1 MKILVC
7 DQLQEV
13 VLNQLLEL
21 GEITDISGSSNKHE
35 ELLNHIIEAEIV
47 VIRSSTHLTKEILE
61 HAKKIK
67 IIARCVVGVD
77 NVDVEFAKSREIFVT
92 NAPTANLIS
101 LVEHTIGL
109 ILSTARR
116 IHESNVSTKS
126 GKWEKNKFVGL
137 ELHKKQLGI
146 IGFGKAG
153 KLLSER
159 LKSFG
164 MKVVFYDP
172 FVSDWEGEEQGVEL
186 DYLLSSSDVVS
197 VHVIKTP
204 QTENLLSKEKLNL
217 LKPNAILVNTSRG
230 GIVDEEYLVDLV
242 NSNKIFG
249 AALDVFD
256 KEPIE
261 ENNKILDSNI
271 LITPHIGASTI
282 EAQLKAGLD
291 TIQNIKK
298 ILDGDTSS
306 AL

>member
-35 ELLNHIIEAEIV
+35 ELLKHIIEAEIV
-47 VIRSSTHLTKEILE
+47 VIRSATTLTKEILE

-67 IIARCVVGVD
+67 IIARCGVGVD
-77 NVDVEFAKSREIFVT
+77 NVDIEFAKSREIFVT

-109 ILSTARR
+109 ILSTARK

-126 GKWEKNKFVGL
+126 GKWEKSKFVGL
-137 ELHKKQLGI
+137 ELHQKQLGI
-146 IGFGKAG
+146 IGFGKSG

-291 TIQNIKK
+291 TVQNIKK

>member
-7 DQLQEV
+7 DQLQEL
-13 VLNQLLEL
+13 VLNKLIEL
-21 GEITDISGSSNKHE
+21 GEITDISGSSNKYE
-35 ELLNHIIEAEIV
+35 ELSSHIVDAEIV
-47 VIRSSTHLTKEILE
+47 VIRSATTLTKDILE
-61 HAKKIK
+61 HAKNIK
-67 IIARCVVGVD
+67 IIARCGVGVD
-77 NVDVEFAKSREIFVT
+77 NVDVEYAKSREIYVT

-109 ILSTARR
+109 ILSTIRKIYEA
-116 IHESNVSTKS
+116 NASTKS
-126 GKWEKNKFVGL
+126 GKWEKSKFVGL
-137 ELHKKQLGI
+137 ELHEKQLGI

-172 FVSDWEGEEQGVEL
+172 FVTDWKGEEESVDLE
-186 DYLLSSSDVVS
+186 YLLSSSDVVS

-230 GIVDEEYLVDLV
+230 GVIDEEYLVELV

-249 AALDVFD
+249 AALDVFE

-261 ENNKILDSNI
+261 VNNKILDSDI

-291 TIQNIKK
+291 TVQNIKK
-298 ILDGDTSS
+298 ILDGDASP

>member
-13 VLNQLLEL
+13 VLNKLLEL
-21 GEITDISGSSNKHE
+21 GEITDISGSSNKDE
-35 ELLNHIIEAEIV
+35 ELSSHIVDAEIV
-47 VIRSSTHLTKEILE
+47 VIRSATTLTKDILE
-61 HAKKIK
+61 HAKNIK
-67 IIARCVVGVD
+67 IIARCGVGVD
-77 NVDVEFAKSREIFVT
+77 NVDVEYAKSREIYVT

-109 ILSTARR
+109 ILSTIRKIYDA
-116 IHESNVSTKS
+116 NASTKS
-126 GKWEKNKFVGL
+126 GKWEKSKFVGL
-137 ELHKKQLGI
+137 ELHEKQLGI

-172 FVSDWEGEEQGVEL
+172 FVTDWEGEEESVDLE
-186 DYLLSSSDVVS
+186 YLLSSSDVVS

-230 GIVDEEYLVDLV
+230 GVIDEEYLVELV

-249 AALDVFD
+249 AALDVFE

-261 ENNKILDSNI
+261 VNNKILDSDI

-291 TIQNIKK
+291 TVQNIKK
-298 ILDGDTSS
+298 ILDGDASP

>member
-67 IIARCVVGVD
+67 IIARCGVGVD

-261 ENNKILDSNI
+261 ENNIILDSNI

-291 TIQNIKK
+291 TVQNIKK

>member
-7 DQLQEV
+7 DQLQEL
-13 VLNQLLEL
+13 VLNKLIEL
-21 GEITDISGSSNKHE
+21 GEITDISGSSNKYE
-35 ELLNHIIEAEIV
+35 ELSSHIVDAEIV
-47 VIRSSTHLTKEILE
+47 VIRSATTLTKDILE
-61 HAKKIK
+61 HAKNIK
-67 IIARCVVGVD
+67 IIARCGVGVD
-77 NVDVEFAKSREIFVT
+77 NVDVEYAKSREIYVT

-109 ILSTARR
+109 ILSTIRKIYDA
-116 IHESNVSTKS
+116 NASTKS
-126 GKWEKNKFVGL
+126 GKWEKSKFVGL
-137 ELHKKQLGI
+137 ELHEKQLGI

-172 FVSDWEGEEQGVEL
+172 FVTDWKGEEESVDLE
-186 DYLLSSSDVVS
+186 YLLSSSDVVS

-230 GIVDEEYLVDLV
+230 GVIDEEYLVELV

-249 AALDVFD
+249 AALDVFE

-261 ENNKILDSNI
+261 VNNKILDSDI

-291 TIQNIKK
+291 TVQNIKK
-298 ILDGDTSS
+298 ILDGDASP

>member
-21 GEITDISGSSNKHE
+21 GEITDISGTSNKHE
-35 ELLNHIIEAEIV
+35 ELLKHIIEAEIV
-47 VIRSSTHLTKEILE
+47 VIRSATTLTKEILE

-67 IIARCVVGVD
+67 IIARCGVGID
-77 NVDVEFAKSREIFVT
+77 NVDIEFAKSKEIFVT

-109 ILSTARR
+109 ILSTARK

-126 GKWEKNKFVGL
+126 GKWEKSRFVGL
-137 ELHKKQLGI
+137 ELHQKQLGI

-164 MKVVFYDP
+164 MNVVFYDP
-172 FVSDWEGEEQGVEL
+172 FVSDWEGEEESVTLEN
-186 DYLLSSSDVVS
+186 LLSSSDVVS

-217 LKPNAILVNTSRG
+217 LKPNSILVNTSRG
-230 GIVDEEYLVDLV
+230 GVVDEEYLAELV
-242 NSNKIFG
+242 NSKKIFG

-261 ENNKILDSNI
+261 ENNKILDSDV
-271 LITPHIGASTI
+271 LLTPHIGASTI

-291 TIQNIKK
+291 TVQNIKK
-298 ILDGDTSS
+298 ILDGDTSP

>member
-21 GEITDISGSSNKHE
+21 GEITDISGSSNKNE
-35 ELLNHIIEAEIV
+35 ELSSHIVDAEVV
-47 VIRSSTHLTKEILE
+47 VIRSATTLTKEILA
-61 HAKKIK
+61 HAKNVK
-67 IIARCVVGVD
+67 IIARCGVGID
-77 NVDVEFAKSREIFVT
+77 NVDVEYAKSRDIYVT

-109 ILSTARR
+109 ILSTTRKIYEA
-116 IHESNVSTKS
+116 NASTKS
-126 GKWEKNKFVGL
+126 GKWEKSKFVGL
-137 ELHKKQLGI
+137 ELHQKQLGI

-164 MKVVFYDP
+164 MKIVFYDP
-172 FVSDWEGEEQGVEL
+172 FVTDWEGEEESVALE
-186 DYLLSSSDVVS
+186 YLLSSSDVVS

-230 GIVDEEYLVDLV
+230 GIIDEEYLVELV

-261 ENNKILDSNI
+261 ENNKILDSDI

-291 TIQNIKK
+291 TVQNIKK
-298 ILDGDTSS
+298 ILDGDTSP

>member
-7 DQLQEV
+7 DQLQEL
-13 VLNQLLEL
+13 VLNKLIEL
-21 GEITDISGSSNKHE
+21 GEITDISGSSNKYE
-35 ELLNHIIEAEIV
+35 ELSSHIVDAEIV
-47 VIRSSTHLTKEILE
+47 VIRSATTLTKDILE
-61 HAKKIK
+61 HAKNIK
-67 IIARCVVGVD
+67 IIARCGVGVD
-77 NVDVEFAKSREIFVT
+77 NVDVEYAKSREIYVT

-109 ILSTARR
+109 ILSTIRKIYEA
-116 IHESNVSTKS
+116 NASTKS
-126 GKWEKNKFVGL
+126 GKWEKSKFVGL
-137 ELHKKQLGI
+137 ELHEKQLGI

-172 FVSDWEGEEQGVEL
+172 FVTDWQGEEESVDLE
-186 DYLLSSSDVVS
+186 YLLSSSDVVS

-230 GIVDEEYLVDLV
+230 GVIDEEYLVELV

-249 AALDVFD
+249 AALDVFE

-261 ENNKILDSNI
+261 VNNKILDSDI

-291 TIQNIKK
+291 TVQNIKK
-298 ILDGDTSS
+298 ILDGDASP

>member
-67 IIARCVVGVD
+67 IIARCGVGVD

-92 NAPTANLIS
+92 NSPTANLIS

>member
-7 DQLQEV
+7 DQLQEA
-13 VLNQLLEL
+13 VLNQLIEL
-21 GEITDISGSSNKHE
+21 GEITDISSSSNKHE
-35 ELLNHIIEAEIV
+35 ELLKHIIEAEIV
-47 VIRSSTHLTKEILE
+47 VIRSATTLTKEILE

-67 IIARCVVGVD
+67 IIARCGVGID
-77 NVDVEFAKSREIFVT
+77 NVDIEFAKSREIFVT

-109 ILSTARR
+109 ILSTARK

-126 GKWEKNKFVGL
+126 GKWEKSKFVGL
-137 ELHKKQLGI
+137 ELHQKQLGI

-172 FVSDWEGEEQGVEL
+172 FVSDWEGEEESVTLEN
-186 DYLLSSSDVVS
+186 LLSSSDVVS

-217 LKPNAILVNTSRG
+217 LKPNSILVNTSRG
-230 GIVDEEYLVDLV
+230 GVVDEEYLVELV
-242 NSNKIFG
+242 NSKKIFG

-261 ENNKILDSNI
+261 ENNKILDSDV
-271 LITPHIGASTI
+271 LLTPHIGASTI

-291 TIQNIKK
+291 TVQNIKK
-298 ILDGDTSS
+298 ILDGDTSP

>member
-13 VLNQLLEL
+13 VLNQLIEL

-35 ELLNHIIEAEIV
+35 ELLKHIIEAEIV
-47 VIRSSTHLTKEILE
+47 VIRSATTLTKEILE

-67 IIARCVVGVD
+67 IIARCGVGID
-77 NVDVEFAKSREIFVT
+77 NVDIEFAKSREIFVT

-109 ILSTARR
+109 ILSTARK

-126 GKWEKNKFVGL
+126 GKWEKSKFVGL
-137 ELHKKQLGI
+137 ELHQKQLGI

-172 FVSDWEGEEQGVEL
+172 FVSDWEGEEESVTLEN
-186 DYLLSSSDVVS
+186 LLSSSDVVS

-217 LKPNAILVNTSRG
+217 LKPNSILVNTSRG
-230 GIVDEEYLVDLV
+230 GVVDEDYLVELV
-242 NSNKIFG
+242 NSKKIFG

-261 ENNKILDSNI
+261 ENNKILDSDV
-271 LITPHIGASTI
+271 LLTPHIGASTI

-291 TIQNIKK
+291 TVQNIKK
-298 ILDGDTSS
+298 ILDGDTSP

>member
-47 VIRSSTHLTKEILE
+47 VIRSSTQLTKEILE
-61 HAKKIK
+61 QAKKIK
-67 IIARCVVGVD
+67 IIARCGVGID

-242 NSNKIFG
+242 NLNKIFG

-291 TIQNIKK
+291 TVQNIKK

>member
-21 GEITDISGSSNKHE
+21 GEITDISGSSNKHK

-67 IIARCVVGVD
+67 IIARCGVGVD

-126 GKWEKNKFVGL
+126 GKWEKTKFVGL

-291 TIQNIKK
+291 TVQNIKK

>member
-7 DQLQEV
+7 DQLQDV

-35 ELLNHIIEAEIV
+35 ELLKHIIEAEIV
-47 VIRSSTHLTKEILE
+47 VIRSATTLTKEILE

-67 IIARCVVGVD
+67 IIARCGVGID
-77 NVDVEFAKSREIFVT
+77 NVDIEFAKSREIFVT

-109 ILSTARR
+109 ILSTARK

-126 GKWEKNKFVGL
+126 GKWEKSKFVGL
-137 ELHKKQLGI
+137 ELHQKQLGI

-172 FVSDWEGEEQGVEL
+172 FVSDWEGEEESVTLEN
-186 DYLLSSSDVVS
+186 LLSSSDVVS

-217 LKPNAILVNTSRG
+217 LKPNSILVNTSRG
-230 GIVDEEYLVDLV
+230 GVVDEDYLAELV
-242 NSNKIFG
+242 NSKKIFG

-261 ENNKILDSNI
+261 ENNKILDSDV
-271 LITPHIGASTI
+271 LLTPHIGASTI

-291 TIQNIKK
+291 TVQNIKK
-298 ILDGDTSS
+298 ILDGDTSP

>member
-67 IIARCVVGVD
+67 IIARCGVGID

-291 TIQNIKK
+291 TVQNIKK